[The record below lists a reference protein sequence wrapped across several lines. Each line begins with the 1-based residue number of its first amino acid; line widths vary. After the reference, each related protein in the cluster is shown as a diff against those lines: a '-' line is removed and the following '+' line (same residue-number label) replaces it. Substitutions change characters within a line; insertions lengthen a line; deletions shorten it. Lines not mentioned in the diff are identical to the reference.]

1 MAGSWGGQEWF
12 KHFRNNALG
21 TLPMMFDAGQLSKPQ
36 VEELL
41 SVFNKKTGAS
51 DTFKS
56 LMDSAGGEIEV
67 R

>member
-1 MAGSWGGQEWF
+1 
-12 KHFRNNALG
+12 
-21 TLPMMFDAGQLSKPQ
+21 MMFDAGQLSKPQ